1 MKIAYFDCFSGASGD
16 MLLGALLDAGV
27 DLAALEAELRR
38 LPVAGW
44 TISAE
49 KTKKKGI
56 AATQVR
62 VVSGEHH
69 PHRGL
74 SEILKLIEA
83 AASAGLSRRAAT
95 LASRIF
101 TRLGEAEAKIH
112 NTTTEKIHFH
122 EVGAVDAIVDIV
134 GVAIG
139 FEMLGIEQFFC
150 SALNLGG
157 GRIEAAHGILPVPAP
172 ATAELLLGAPTYS
185 SGIERELVT
194 PTGAAII
201 TTVAKS
207 FGAMPAMTV
216 SKIGYGSG
224 TADLPA
230 QANVLRI
237 FVGEA
242 LAHGLASAAAS
253 AGDESIAVIEANF
266 DDLNPQ
272 VYGYF
277 AEKAIEAGA
286 LDVFCAAV
294 QMKKGRPGQL
304 VTLLSPLDRADALT
318 ELLFR
323 ETTTI
328 GVRTHQASRRILA
341 REWVPV
347 ETQHGTV
354 RMKVARAN
362 GHILNAAPEYEDCR
376 RIASERGVPLK
387 QVLADAAFAFQ
398 KRTSGRE

>member
-16 MLLGALLDAGV
+16 MLLGALVDAGA

-44 TISAE
+44 SIAAE

-56 AATQVR
+56 AATQIR
-62 VVSGEHH
+62 VQSGEHH

-74 SEILKLIEA
+74 GEILRLIDEA
-83 AASAGLSRRAAT
+83 AKVGLSPRAAA

-112 NTTTEKIHFH
+112 NTTVEKIHFH

-134 GVAIG
+134 GASVG
-139 FEMLGIEQFFC
+139 FELLGIEEFFC
-150 SALNLGG
+150 SPLNVGG
-157 GRIEAAHGILPVPAP
+157 GRIEAAHGSLPVPAP

-185 SGIERELVT
+185 TGIERELVT

-201 TTVAKS
+201 TTVARQ
-207 FGAMPAMTV
+207 FGPMPAMTV
-216 SKIGYGSG
+216 LKIGYGSG
-224 TADLPA
+224 TADLPT
-230 QANVLRI
+230 QANVLRM
-237 FVGEA
+237 FVGE
-242 LAHGLASAAAS
+242 S
-253 AGDESIAVIEANF
+253 AGMASSAGQGGAWDETISVIEANF

-277 AEKAIEAGA
+277 AEKALEAGA

-304 VTLLSPLDRADALT
+304 VTLLAPQDRMDALVD
-318 ELLFR
+318 LLFR

-328 GVRTHQASRRILA
+328 GVRSYEARRRTLA
-341 REWVPV
+341 REFVSV
-347 ETQHGTV
+347 ETPLGCV

-376 RIASERGVPLK
+376 RIAAERGVPLK
-387 QVLADAAFAFQ
+387 DVLAEAAFAFH
-398 KRTSGRE
+398 KRTGGRE